1 MLWSGIYQKEKLAD
15 FQKLFHVF
23 FVKAMKTLAKLK
35 LLWKEW
41 NLVMGKDSKHLVN
54 SILLELQNKEQVKRY
69 FTDIIINISFLFYFF
84 PFFDHKRT

>member
-54 SILLELQNKEQVKRY
+54 SILLELQNNWQVNVLTSR
-69 FTDIIINISFLFYFF
+69 
-84 PFFDHKRT
+84 